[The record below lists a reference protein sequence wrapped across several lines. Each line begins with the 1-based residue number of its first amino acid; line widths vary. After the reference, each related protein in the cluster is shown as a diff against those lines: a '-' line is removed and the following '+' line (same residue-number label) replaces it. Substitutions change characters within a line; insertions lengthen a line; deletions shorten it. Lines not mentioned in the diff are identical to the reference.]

1 MENQKKICTCLLL
14 GILTLLIF
22 SACNGNQSK
31 AVVDKN
37 ERISQ
42 RLNLYISARKHSN
55 LGQLQQLYL
64 KPEQARVGKIIVKE
78 CKVIN
83 IKISENGLAAET
95 KLENKIQAMGFTF
108 EKVPLTIKW
117 VWNVDDWYIEIP
129 GNSGNPFVQKKSAK

>member
-1 MENQKKICTCLLL
+1 MENQKKICIYLLL
-14 GILTLLIF
+14 GILSLLIF

-37 ERISQ
+37 EQISQ
-42 RLNLYISARKHSN
+42 RLDLYISARKHSN

-78 CKVIN
+78 CKVVS
-83 IKISENGLAAET
+83 IKISDNGLAAET

-108 EKVPLTIKW
+108 DKVPLTIKW
-117 VWNVDDWYIEIP
+117 VWNVDDWYIDIP
-129 GNSGNPFVQKKSAK
+129 GNSSNPFAQKKTAK